1 MKEITPNLMNNV
13 SIFNFKYIAG
23 ISLIVVLVVSSWLYF
38 LIKKRRLVKL
48 KEQIFQQNGG
58 LILQQLLSNKE
69 GSCETTK
76 IYTAKEL
83 NKATKNYDVSRI
95 MGQGGY
101 GTV

>member
-1 MKEITPNLMNNV
+1 MYQFLISNT
-13 SIFNFKYIAG
+13 IAG

-38 LIKKRRLVKL
+38 LIKNRRLVKL

>member
-1 MKEITPNLMNNV
+1 MYQFLISNT
-13 SIFNFKYIAG
+13 IAG

>member
-1 MKEITPNLMNNV
+1 MYQFLISNT
-13 SIFNFKYIAG
+13 IAG

-38 LIKKRRLVKL
+38 LIKNRRLVKL

-76 IYTAKEL
+76 IYTAKKL

>member
-1 MKEITPNLMNNV
+1 MYQFLISNT
-13 SIFNFKYIAG
+13 IAG

-38 LIKKRRLVKL
+38 LIKNRRLVKL

-69 GSCETTK
+69 GSRETTK
-76 IYTAKEL
+76 IYTTKEL

>member
-1 MKEITPNLMNNV
+1 M
-13 SIFNFKYIAG
+13 
-23 ISLIVVLVVSSWLYF
+23 VSSWLYF

-69 GSCETTK
+69 GSRETTK

>member
-1 MKEITPNLMNNV
+1 MYQFLISNT
-13 SIFNFKYIAG
+13 IAG

-38 LIKKRRLVKL
+38 LIKKIRLVKL

>member
-1 MKEITPNLMNNV
+1 MYQFLISNT
-13 SIFNFKYIAG
+13 IAG

-38 LIKKRRLVKL
+38 LIKNRRLVKL

-58 LILQQLLSNKE
+58 LILQQLLSSKE
-69 GSCETTK
+69 GSRETTK

-83 NKATKNYDVSRI
+83 NKATKNYDMSRI

>member
-1 MKEITPNLMNNV
+1 MYQFLISNT
-13 SIFNFKYIAG
+13 IAG

-38 LIKKRRLVKL
+38 LIKNRRLVKL

-76 IYTAKEL
+76 IYTTKEL

>member
-1 MKEITPNLMNNV
+1 MYQFLISNT
-13 SIFNFKYIAG
+13 IAG
-23 ISLIVVLVVSSWLYF
+23 INLIVVLVVSSWLYF

>member
-1 MKEITPNLMNNV
+1 MYQFLISNT
-13 SIFNFKYIAG
+13 IAG

-69 GSCETTK
+69 GSRETTK

>member
-1 MKEITPNLMNNV
+1 MYQFLISNT
-13 SIFNFKYIAG
+13 IAG
-23 ISLIVVLVVSSWLYF
+23 INLIVVLVVSSWLYF

-83 NKATKNYDVSRI
+83 N
-95 MGQGGY
+95 
-101 GTV
+101 

>member
-1 MKEITPNLMNNV
+1 MYQFLISNT
-13 SIFNFKYIAG
+13 IAG

-38 LIKKRRLVKL
+38 LIKNRRLVKL

-69 GSCETTK
+69 GSRETTK

>member
-1 MKEITPNLMNNV
+1 MI
-13 SIFNFKYIAG
+13 
-23 ISLIVVLVVSSWLYF
+23 SSWLYF

-48 KEQIFQQNGG
+48 KEKIFQQNGG
-58 LILQQLLSNKE
+58 LILQQLLFNKE
-69 GSCETTK
+69 GSSETTK